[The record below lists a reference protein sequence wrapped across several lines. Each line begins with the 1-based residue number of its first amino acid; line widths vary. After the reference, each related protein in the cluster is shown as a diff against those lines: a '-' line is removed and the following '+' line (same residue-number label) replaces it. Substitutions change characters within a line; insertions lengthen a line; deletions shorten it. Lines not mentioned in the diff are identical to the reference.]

1 MENVR
6 FLQGVKQYFC
16 TKALDVI
23 LLIYLLLGFILLPYK
38 YLWKDIVLSL
48 CFVGIL
54 LYALVEENRIT
65 EYMGYFVKFSNKN
78 SLNSCAAWCSLIA
91 WFIFLFFVLS
101 INIFPVSVSVSVF
114 SAFSV
119 FVFLGGVFIILEL
132 EFKNNKKLMII
143 RSMTLAVIPIIYLF
157 SSSFSSSLFLSSSN
171 LNITLSPWVEYFWK
185 GMAFLLIFFMLM
197 QLIIYFAFLTLGTK
211 LSVYRLFILAGAF
224 IASTILVVFA
234 SKNVEN
240 ISYYVLKS
248 TIDFEWRSQVKC
260 GELNISR
267 PDERYFGFNTD
278 KYTVFY
284 SNREGKWGFNE
295 LKCKKG
301 SDRRDAYSI
310 ENVSEY
316 NVPGWLK

>member
-38 YLWKDIVLSL
+38 YLWKDIILSL

-91 WFIFLFFVLS
+91 CFIFLFLVLS
-101 INIFPVSVSVSVF
+101 INIFSVSTSLYVF
-114 SAFSV
+114 SVFSV
-119 FVFLGGVFIILEL
+119 FVFLGSIFVILEL
-132 EFKNNKKLMII
+132 EFENNNKLILI
-143 RSMTLAVIPIIYLF
+143 RSMIIACMPIIYLF
-157 SSSFSSSLFLSSSN
+157 ASSCASSLFLSLSN
-171 LNITLSPWVEYFWK
+171 LNITLTPWVEYFWK
-185 GMAFLLIFFMLM
+185 GIAFMLLFFMLM
-197 QLIIYFAFLTLGTK
+197 QLIIYFAFLTLWAK
-211 LSVYRLFILAGAF
+211 LSVYRLFIFAGAF
-224 IASTILVVFA
+224 IVSTILVVFA
-234 SKNVEN
+234 SKNVEG

-248 TIDFEWRSQVKC
+248 TIDFEWRNQIKC
-260 GELNISR
+260 GQLNISR
-267 PDERYFGFNTD
+267 SNEKYFGFNTD

-284 SNREGKWGFNE
+284 SNREGKWGFDE

>member
-1 MENVR
+1 
-6 FLQGVKQYFC
+6 
-16 TKALDVI
+16 
-23 LLIYLLLGFILLPYK
+23 
-38 YLWKDIVLSL
+38 LSL

-78 SLNSCAAWCSLIA
+78 RLNSCAAWCALIA
-91 WFIFLFFVLS
+91 CFIFLFLVLS
-101 INIFPVSVSVSVF
+101 INIFSVSASLYVF

-119 FVFLGGVFIILEL
+119 FVFLGSIFVILEL
-132 EFKNNKKLMII
+132 EFENNNKLILI
-143 RSMTLAVIPIIYLF
+143 RSMIIACIPIIYLF
-157 SSSFSSSLFLSSSN
+157 ASSCASSLFLSLSN
-171 LNITLSPWVEYFWK
+171 LNITLTPWVEYFWK
-185 GMAFLLIFFMLM
+185 GMAFMLLFFMLM
-197 QLIIYFAFLTLGTK
+197 QLVIYFAFLTLWAK

-224 IASTILVVFA
+224 IVSTILVAFA
-234 SKNVEN
+234 SKNVEG

-248 TIDFEWRSQVKC
+248 TIDFEWRNQVKC

-284 SNREGKWGFNE
+284 SNREGKWGVNE

>member
-1 MENVR
+1 M
-6 FLQGVKQYFC
+6 
-16 TKALDVI
+16 
-23 LLIYLLLGFILLPYK
+23 LISESA
-38 YLWKDIVLSL
+38 W
-48 CFVGIL
+48 
-54 LYALVEENRIT
+54 EEMT
-65 EYMGYFVKFSNKN
+65 
-78 SLNSCAAWCSLIA
+78 C
-91 WFIFLFFVLS
+91 LFAPS
-101 INIFPVSVSVSVF
+101 
-114 SAFSV
+114 
-119 FVFLGGVFIILEL
+119 
-132 EFKNNKKLMII
+132 
-143 RSMTLAVIPIIYLF
+143 
-157 SSSFSSSLFLSSSN
+157 
-171 LNITLSPWVEYFWK
+171 
-185 GMAFLLIFFMLM
+185 
-197 QLIIYFAFLTLGTK
+197 
-211 LSVYRLFILAGAF
+211 
-224 IASTILVVFA
+224 LVVFA

>member
-38 YLWKDIVLSL
+38 YLWKDIILSL
-48 CFVGIL
+48 YFVGIL

-78 SLNSCAAWCSLIA
+78 RLNSCAAWCSLIA

-101 INIFPVSVSVSVF
+101 INIFPVSASVYIF
-114 SAFSV
+114 SAFSL
-119 FVFLGGVFIILEL
+119 FVFLGGIFIILEL
-132 EFKNNKKLMII
+132 EFIMII
-143 RSMTLAVIPIIYLF
+143 RSVTIAVMPIIYLF
-157 SSSFSSSLFLSSSN
+157 TSSYASSLFLSLSN
-171 LNITLSPWVEYFWK
+171 LNITLTPWVEYFWK
-185 GMAFLLIFFMLM
+185 GMAFILLFFMLM

-211 LSVYRLFILAGAF
+211 LNVYRLFILAGAF
-224 IASTILVVFA
+224 IVSTILVAFA
-234 SKNVEN
+234 SKNVEG

-248 TIDFEWRSQVKC
+248 TIDFEWRNQIKC
-260 GELNISR
+260 GQLNISR
-267 PDERYFGFNTD
+267 SNEKYFGFNTD

-284 SNREGKWGFNE
+284 SNREGKWGFDE

>member
-1 MENVR
+1 
-6 FLQGVKQYFC
+6 
-16 TKALDVI
+16 
-23 LLIYLLLGFILLPYK
+23 
-38 YLWKDIVLSL
+38 
-48 CFVGIL
+48 
-54 LYALVEENRIT
+54 
-65 EYMGYFVKFSNKN
+65 
-78 SLNSCAAWCSLIA
+78 
-91 WFIFLFFVLS
+91 
-101 INIFPVSVSVSVF
+101 
-114 SAFSV
+114 
-119 FVFLGGVFIILEL
+119 
-132 EFKNNKKLMII
+132 
-143 RSMTLAVIPIIYLF
+143 
-157 SSSFSSSLFLSSSN
+157 
-171 LNITLSPWVEYFWK
+171 
-185 GMAFLLIFFMLM
+185 
-197 QLIIYFAFLTLGTK
+197 
-211 LSVYRLFILAGAF
+211 LFILAGAF

>member
-23 LLIYLLLGFILLPYK
+23 LLIYLFLGFILLPYK
-38 YLWKDIVLSL
+38 YLWKDIILSL

-78 SLNSCAAWCSLIA
+78 RLNSCAAWCALIA
-91 WFIFLFFVLS
+91 CFIFLFLVLS
-101 INIFPVSVSVSVF
+101 INIFSVSASLYVF

-119 FVFLGGVFIILEL
+119 FVFLGSIFVILEL
-132 EFKNNKKLMII
+132 EFENNNKLILI
-143 RSMTLAVIPIIYLF
+143 RSMIIACIPIIYLF
-157 SSSFSSSLFLSSSN
+157 ASSCASSLFLSLSN
-171 LNITLSPWVEYFWK
+171 LNITLTPWVEYFWK
-185 GMAFLLIFFMLM
+185 GMAFMLLFFMLM
-197 QLIIYFAFLTLGTK
+197 QLVIYFAFLTLWAK

-224 IASTILVVFA
+224 IVSTILVAFA
-234 SKNVEN
+234 SKNVEG

-248 TIDFEWRSQVKC
+248 TIDFEWRNQVKC

-284 SNREGKWGFNE
+284 SNREGKWGVNE
-295 LKCKKG
+295 LKCKK
-301 SDRRDAYSI
+301 
-310 ENVSEY
+310 
-316 NVPGWLK
+316 

>member
-23 LLIYLLLGFILLPYK
+23 LLIYLFLGFILLPYK
-38 YLWKDIVLSL
+38 YLWKDIILSL

-78 SLNSCAAWCSLIA
+78 RLNSCAAWCALIA
-91 WFIFLFFVLS
+91 CFIFLFLVLS
-101 INIFPVSVSVSVF
+101 INIFSVSASLYVF

-119 FVFLGGVFIILEL
+119 FVFLGSIFVILEL
-132 EFKNNKKLMII
+132 EFENNNKLILI
-143 RSMTLAVIPIIYLF
+143 RSMIIACIPIIYLF
-157 SSSFSSSLFLSSSN
+157 ASSCASSLFLSLSN
-171 LNITLSPWVEYFWK
+171 LNITLTPWVEYFWK
-185 GMAFLLIFFMLM
+185 GMAFMLLFFMLM
-197 QLIIYFAFLTLGTK
+197 QLVIYFAFLTLWAK

-224 IASTILVVFA
+224 IVSTILVAFA
-234 SKNVEN
+234 SKNVEG

-248 TIDFEWRSQVKC
+248 TIDFEWRNQVKC

-278 KYTVFY
+278 K
-284 SNREGKWGFNE
+284 
-295 LKCKKG
+295 
-301 SDRRDAYSI
+301 
-310 ENVSEY
+310 
-316 NVPGWLK
+316 

>member
-23 LLIYLLLGFILLPYK
+23 LLIYLFLGFILLPYK
-38 YLWKDIVLSL
+38 YLWKDIILSL

-78 SLNSCAAWCSLIA
+78 RLNSCAAWCALIA
-91 WFIFLFFVLS
+91 CFIFLFLVLS
-101 INIFPVSVSVSVF
+101 INIFSVSASLYVF

-119 FVFLGGVFIILEL
+119 FVFLGSIFVILEL
-132 EFKNNKKLMII
+132 EFENNNKLILI
-143 RSMTLAVIPIIYLF
+143 RSMIIACIPIIYLF
-157 SSSFSSSLFLSSSN
+157 ASSCASSLFLSLSN
-171 LNITLSPWVEYFWK
+171 LNITLTPWVEYFWK
-185 GMAFLLIFFMLM
+185 GMAFMLLFFMLM
-197 QLIIYFAFLTLGTK
+197 QLVIYFAFLTLWAK

-224 IASTILVVFA
+224 IVSTILVAFA
-234 SKNVEN
+234 SKNVEG

-248 TIDFEWRSQVKC
+248 TIDFEWRNQVKC

-284 SNREGKWGFNE
+284 SNREGK
-295 LKCKKG
+295 
-301 SDRRDAYSI
+301 
-310 ENVSEY
+310 
-316 NVPGWLK
+316 

>member
-1 MENVR
+1 M
-6 FLQGVKQYFC
+6 
-16 TKALDVI
+16 
-23 LLIYLLLGFILLPYK
+23 
-38 YLWKDIVLSL
+38 
-48 CFVGIL
+48 
-54 LYALVEENRIT
+54 EENRIT

-101 INIFPVSVSVSVF
+101 INIFPVSVSVYVF

-157 SSSFSSSLFLSSSN
+157 SSSFSSSLFLSLSN

-224 IASTILVVFA
+224 IVSTILVVFA

-248 TIDFEWRSQVKC
+248 TIDFEWRNQVKC

-295 LKCKKG
+295 LVMLPT
-301 SDRRDAYSI
+301 Y
-310 ENVSEY
+310 
-316 NVPGWLK
+316 

>member
-1 MENVR
+1 
-6 FLQGVKQYFC
+6 
-16 TKALDVI
+16 
-23 LLIYLLLGFILLPYK
+23 
-38 YLWKDIVLSL
+38 
-48 CFVGIL
+48 FVGIL

-78 SLNSCAAWCSLIA
+78 RLNSCAAWCALIA
-91 WFIFLFFVLS
+91 CFIFLFLVLS
-101 INIFPVSVSVSVF
+101 INIFSVSASLYVF

-119 FVFLGGVFIILEL
+119 FVFLGSIFVILEL
-132 EFKNNKKLMII
+132 EFENNNKLILI
-143 RSMTLAVIPIIYLF
+143 RSMIIACIPIIYLF
-157 SSSFSSSLFLSSSN
+157 ASSCASSLFLSLSN
-171 LNITLSPWVEYFWK
+171 LNITLTPWVEYFWK
-185 GMAFLLIFFMLM
+185 GMAFMLLFFMLM
-197 QLIIYFAFLTLGTK
+197 QLVIYFAFLTLWAK

-224 IASTILVVFA
+224 IVSTILVAFA
-234 SKNVEN
+234 SKNVEG

-248 TIDFEWRSQVKC
+248 TIDFEWRNQVKC

-284 SNREGKWGFNE
+284 SNREGKWGVNE

>member
-1 MENVR
+1 
-6 FLQGVKQYFC
+6 
-16 TKALDVI
+16 
-23 LLIYLLLGFILLPYK
+23 
-38 YLWKDIVLSL
+38 DIILSL

-78 SLNSCAAWCSLIA
+78 RLNSCAAWCALIA
-91 WFIFLFFVLS
+91 CFIFLFLVLS
-101 INIFPVSVSVSVF
+101 INIFSVSASLYVF

-119 FVFLGGVFIILEL
+119 FVFLGSIFVILEL
-132 EFKNNKKLMII
+132 EFENNNKLILI
-143 RSMTLAVIPIIYLF
+143 RSMIIACIPIIYLF
-157 SSSFSSSLFLSSSN
+157 ASSCASSLFLSLSN
-171 LNITLSPWVEYFWK
+171 LNITLTPWVEYFWK
-185 GMAFLLIFFMLM
+185 GMAFMLLFFMLM
-197 QLIIYFAFLTLGTK
+197 QLVIYFAFLTLWAK

-224 IASTILVVFA
+224 IVSTILVAFA
-234 SKNVEN
+234 SKNVEG

-248 TIDFEWRSQVKC
+248 TIDFEWRNQVKC

-284 SNREGKWGFNE
+284 SNREGKWGVNE

>member
-1 MENVR
+1 M
-6 FLQGVKQYFC
+6 
-16 TKALDVI
+16 
-23 LLIYLLLGFILLPYK
+23 LP
-38 YLWKDIVLSL
+38 
-48 CFVGIL
+48 
-54 LYALVEENRIT
+54 R
-65 EYMGYFVKFSNKN
+65 
-78 SLNSCAAWCSLIA
+78 CSLIA

-101 INIFPVSVSVSVF
+101 VNIFPVSVSVYVF

-157 SSSFSSSLFLSSSN
+157 SSSFSSSLFLSLSN

-224 IASTILVVFA
+224 IVSTILVVFA

-284 SNREGKWGFNE
+284 SNREGKWG
-295 LKCKKG
+295 
-301 SDRRDAYSI
+301 SMS
-310 ENVSEY
+310 
-316 NVPGWLK
+316 

>member
-65 EYMGYFVKFSNKN
+65 ESMGYFVKFSNKN

-157 SSSFSSSLFLSSSN
+157 SSSFSSSLF
-171 LNITLSPWVEYFWK
+171 
-185 GMAFLLIFFMLM
+185 FLLFLQYNIFAL
-197 QLIIYFAFLTLGTK
+197 
-211 LSVYRLFILAGAF
+211 
-224 IASTILVVFA
+224 
-234 SKNVEN
+234 
-240 ISYYVLKS
+240 
-248 TIDFEWRSQVKC
+248 
-260 GELNISR
+260 
-267 PDERYFGFNTD
+267 
-278 KYTVFY
+278 
-284 SNREGKWGFNE
+284 
-295 LKCKKG
+295 
-301 SDRRDAYSI
+301 
-310 ENVSEY
+310 
-316 NVPGWLK
+316 

>member
-1 MENVR
+1 M
-6 FLQGVKQYFC
+6 
-16 TKALDVI
+16 
-23 LLIYLLLGFILLPYK
+23 
-38 YLWKDIVLSL
+38 
-48 CFVGIL
+48 
-54 LYALVEENRIT
+54 
-65 EYMGYFVKFSNKN
+65 
-78 SLNSCAAWCSLIA
+78 
-91 WFIFLFFVLS
+91 
-101 INIFPVSVSVSVF
+101 
-114 SAFSV
+114 
-119 FVFLGGVFIILEL
+119 L

-157 SSSFSSSLFLSSSN
+157 SSSFSSSLFLSLSN

-197 QLIIYFAFLTLGTK
+197 QLIIYFAFLSLGIK
-211 LSVYRLFILAGAF
+211 LIVYRLFILAGAF

-301 SDRRDAYSI
+301 
-310 ENVSEY
+310 
-316 NVPGWLK
+316 